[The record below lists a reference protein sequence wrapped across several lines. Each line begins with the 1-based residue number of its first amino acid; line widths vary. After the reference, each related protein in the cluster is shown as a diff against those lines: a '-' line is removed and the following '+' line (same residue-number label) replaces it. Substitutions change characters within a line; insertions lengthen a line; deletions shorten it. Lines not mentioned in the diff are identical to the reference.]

1 MPDRRCR
8 LWCSGRSGSLRVKQ
22 PDLRVCSTCFRG
34 TSSAGQELDFNCA
47 RVAYALRWQEPA
59 MTKLMQWLLG
69 LSIFMAIWAALLS
82 QRLGAAE
89 THVWLL
95 PVYACIVFGVYAA
108 SVVIYRVLTFNNCE
122 AAAAELKKQI
132 VEAREDLKKRGYKFD

>member
-1 MPDRRCR
+1 
-8 LWCSGRSGSLRVKQ
+8 
-22 PDLRVCSTCFRG
+22 
-34 TSSAGQELDFNCA
+34 
-47 RVAYALRWQEPA
+47 

-69 LSIFMAIWAALLS
+69 LSIFMAVWAALLS
-82 QRLGAAE
+82 QRLGAVE

-95 PVYACIVFGVYAA
+95 PLYACIVFGVYAA

>member
-1 MPDRRCR
+1 MCVSLYAPRCR
-8 LWCSGRSGSLRVKQ
+8 KS
-22 PDLRVCSTCFRG
+22 
-34 TSSAGQELDFNCA
+34 
-47 RVAYALRWQEPA
+47 A

-69 LSIFMAIWAALLS
+69 LSIFMAVWGALLS

-95 PVYACIVFGVYAA
+95 PLYACIAFGLYAA

-122 AAAAELKKQI
+122 LAAAELKKQI